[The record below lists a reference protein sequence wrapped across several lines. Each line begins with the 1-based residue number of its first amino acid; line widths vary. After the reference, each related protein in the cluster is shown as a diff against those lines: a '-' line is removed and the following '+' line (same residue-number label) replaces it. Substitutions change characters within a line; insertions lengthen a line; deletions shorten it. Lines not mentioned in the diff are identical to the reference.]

1 MEHSFDIQYAKVYG
15 LEESILIHHL
25 QYWIIKN
32 KANNK
37 HEHDGRNWTYNSYK
51 AFAEIFPY
59 WNEHKMRRI
68 LDSLVEQNVLLR
80 ENYNKKGYDRT
91 SWYAFVDENKFIHN
105 CQKQLTNLPN
115 ANDEIAKPIPD
126 TLSSTNKLTYKS
138 INISF
143 DDFWV
148 LYDKKVGNKTKLEK
162 KWNSLSDEQR
172 ETAMKHIPKYKKSQ
186 PDKMYRKN
194 PETYLNNES
203 YYDEII
209 VEMKDQP
216 KQPTRIKL

>member
-1 MEHSFDIQYAKVYG
+1 MEHSFNIVHASNYG
-15 LEESILIHHL
+15 LEEAILIHHL

-115 ANDEIAKPIPD
+115 GNDENAKPIPD
-126 TLSSTNKLTYKS
+126 TLSNTITNTYKR
-138 INISF
+138 I
-143 DDFWV
+143 
-148 LYDKKVGNKTKLEK
+148 DKKFTPPSV
-162 KWNSLSDEQR
+162 DEVK
-172 ETAMKHIPKYKKSQ
+172 EYFKANGYKDDVAIRAFNFYSSADWHDTQ
-186 PDKMYRKN
+186 GRPVKN
-194 PETYLNNES
+194 W
-203 YYDEII
+203 
-209 VEMKDQP
+209 K
-216 KQPTRIKL
+216 